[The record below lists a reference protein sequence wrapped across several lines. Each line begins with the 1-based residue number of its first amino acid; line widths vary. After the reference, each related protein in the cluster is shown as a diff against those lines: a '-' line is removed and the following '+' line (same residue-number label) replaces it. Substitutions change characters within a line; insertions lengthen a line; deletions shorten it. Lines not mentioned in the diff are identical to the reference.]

1 MFDQSVYKVIDFIS
15 WLLVFLIYL
24 LIFTGLAS
32 VVNLPPLLRSP
43 KDMPL
48 SRTILAHNLIL
59 RSPFLFFSL
68 YPNLPQNFL
77 PFGKDVPLSQ
87 VLHFSRKCSHRCEYQ
102 APIASGHGGV
112 AWGSIP
118 SVLIDCLFWGAFSR
132 LDLENIQSLWEGR
145 KKIPS
150 SCLVSVHGA

>member
-1 MFDQSVYKVIDFIS
+1 M
-15 WLLVFLIYL
+15 
-24 LIFTGLAS
+24 
-32 VVNLPPLLRSP
+32 
-43 KDMPL
+43 
-48 SRTILAHNLIL
+48 
-59 RSPFLFFSL
+59 FFSL

-132 LDLENIQSLWEGR
+132 LDLENIQSLWGGR
-145 KKIPS
+145 KKKYLLPAWSLSMVPS
-150 SCLVSVHGA
+150 SLLFQATTVLQSPISKFCSSRFLLTSSWDWDTPKTLLKDKGANTFPYPFLTSSDPASV